1 MNKGLRYAMR
11 GAGYGAV
18 AYLVMMAIKPSYA
31 ATGLPAIGSLLV
43 MSAAIGLI
51 SMIFDSE
58 RLNFLGA
65 LSIHFVGTLL
75 LVVGRQ
81 VYVSGEQ
88 FPIVGFLVSY
98 VLIYVGVWAVVA
110 LNQHLRVAE
119 INRAIVRRNKNKA

>member
-11 GAGYGAV
+11 GTGYGAV

-31 ATGLPAIGSLLV
+31 ATSLSAIVSLLV

-58 RLNFLGA
+58 RLNFLAA
-65 LSIHFVGTLL
+65 LSLHFVGTLL

-81 VYVSGEQ
+81 VYVDGEQ
-88 FPIVGFLVSY
+88 FPIVGFLVAY
-98 VLIYVGVWAVVA
+98 ILIYVVVWAVVA
-110 LNQHLRVAE
+110 LNQHLRVTE
-119 INRAIVRRNKNKA
+119 INRAIVKRNKNKA